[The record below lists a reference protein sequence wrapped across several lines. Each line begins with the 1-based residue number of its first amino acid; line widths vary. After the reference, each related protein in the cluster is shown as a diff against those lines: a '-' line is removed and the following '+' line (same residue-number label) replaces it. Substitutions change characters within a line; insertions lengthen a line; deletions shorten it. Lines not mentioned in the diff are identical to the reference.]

1 MNYTSD
7 PAIDGVIAALK
18 AYKNAY
24 APTIAIRCLEAL
36 KAERNAMR
44 CDSAGRPLYMKL
56 LEKMR
61 EKNLDQ
67 VTARD
72 AHRLMQSDARRMVR
86 EGAAH
91 SEMDVVRAILGHA
104 KDDWL
109 LQLMPKAD
117 RHGPGRKPARV
128 WRMRIGGA
136 K

>member
-18 AYKNAY
+18 EYKNAY

-61 EKNLDQ
+61 EKDLDQ
-67 VTARD
+67 VTAND
-72 AHRLMQSDARRMVR
+72 ALELIRGDARRMVR
-86 EGAAH
+86 EGSAH
-91 SEMDVVRAILGHA
+91 TEADAVRAILGQA
-104 KDDWL
+104 KDDGL

-117 RHGPGRKPARV
+117 RPGPGRKPSRV

-136 K
+136 